1 MLHDYFKIYV
11 VYVVKVLVLMMIA
24 IVDTV
29 KTARKRL
36 MMKGGAKIGEKG
48 NFFTTIL
55 MIGGSS
61 LNST

>member
-1 MLHDYFKIYV
+1 M
-11 VYVVKVLVLMMIA
+11 YVVKVLVLMMIA

-55 MIGGSS
+55 KIGGSS